1 MTINSFTEVPKNYHL
16 CVNANCPWHAT
27 CLRQIAMRLLPD
39 SEIRANIINPNL
51 TARPQAD
58 AHGASACPYYRESR
72 TVTYARGFENMEDK
86 MTVVQYRRYR
96 AMFLASFG
104 RNPFYER
111 RNGKIALSPH
121 EQSLIRRMLNDI
133 GFSIDNPF
141 DETEE
146 RIDWND

>member
-1 MTINSFTEVPKNYHL
+1 MTISSFTDVPKNYHL

-39 SEIRANIINPNL
+39 SEIHANIINPNL
-51 TARPQAD
+51 TAHPQAD
-58 AHGASACPYYRESR
+58 AHGASACPYYRENR

-86 MTVVQYRRYR
+86 MTVVQYRRDR
-96 AMFLASFG
+96 AMFLAAFG

-121 EQSLIRRMLNDI
+121 EQSLLRRMLNDI